1 MMKDFLRA
9 GATVYDYWN
18 VATEAGGFSSWGW
31 SQNSMISVDLKT
43 GDYTV
48 NPDYYVFRAL
58 EPLRP
63 SEAPSASGRSA
74 SRATRTCSRS
84 RTPTAGSWSSSRTT

>member
-1 MMKDFLRA
+1 MKDFLRA
-9 GATVYDYWN
+9 GASVYDYWN
-18 VATEAGGFSSWGW
+18 VATEAGGFSTWGW

-48 NPDYYVFRAL
+48 NPDYYVFKHLSHFVQRGANG
-58 EPLRP
+58 
-63 SEAPSASGRSA
+63 SGRSA
-74 SRATRTCSRS
+74 SPATRTCWRS